1 MDKNKIII
9 LVLAV
14 IIIVLACGLFATM
27 STQHK
32 FDTKL
37 TIKGNSTLY
46 EGDSINV
53 KLTDLNGTAI
63 VNQTVNVT
71 ITDKDNAS
79 YYYSVVTNGKG
90 IGKLKLDKSVG
101 NYTVNC
107 TYAGNDI
114 YAGNSTTKK
123 ITIEEEVVEAEP
135 VSYSSSD
142 SSYSSSS
149 SSSSSSRYEYDM
161 QGGLY
166 DTQSGKYV
174 GGQMDGLSKEEVQE
188 YNEAIAEE
196 N

>member
-1 MDKNKIII
+1 
-9 LVLAV
+9 
-14 IIIVLACGLFATM
+14 M

-32 FDTKL
+32 IDTKL
-37 TIKGNSTLY
+37 TIKSNSTLY
-46 EGDSINV
+46 EGDSIKV

-63 VNQTVNVT
+63 VNQTINIT
-71 ITDKDNAS
+71 ITDGDNACS
-79 YYYSVVTNGKG
+79 YYSVVTNEKG
-90 IGKLKLDKSVG
+90 VGKLKLDKDVG

-107 TYAGNDI
+107 TYTGNDI
-114 YAGNSTTKK
+114 YAGNNTTKK

-161 QGGLY
+161 EGGLY
-166 DTQSGKYV
+166 DTQTDKYV

-188 YNEAIAEE
+188 YNEAIANE